1 MLTIFFS
8 SLSLKIGSEG
18 TQYISSSLVSVVFT
32 VFLLLVNF
40 EWYQFYIYIKV
51 ALPEIVKENYHHGG
65 SIA

>member
-18 TQYISSSLVSVVFT
+18 TKDISSSLVSVVFT

-40 EWYQFYIYIKV
+40 EWYQFYTYIKV
-51 ALPEIVKENYHHGG
+51 ALLEIVKENYRHGG